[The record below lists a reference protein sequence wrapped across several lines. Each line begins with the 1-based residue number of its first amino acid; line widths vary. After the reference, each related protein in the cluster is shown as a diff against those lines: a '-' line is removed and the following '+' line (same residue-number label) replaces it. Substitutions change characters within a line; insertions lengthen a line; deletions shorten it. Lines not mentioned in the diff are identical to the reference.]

1 MMVVVRQREY
11 WRTTHRPNYIH
22 YGKKEENN

>member
-1 MMVVVRQREY
+1 MMMVVRQREY
-11 WRTTHRPNYIH
+11 WRTTPHPNYIH